1 MSIILL
7 PRTETNQK
15 KNKQKNRMTELH
27 VSASAEKVASVCQAQ
42 LVPFSPCELICAK
55 YLFVVK
61 FHRQMYYSIEIAFGI

>member
-1 MSIILL
+1 
-7 PRTETNQK
+7 
-15 KNKQKNRMTELH
+15 MTELH